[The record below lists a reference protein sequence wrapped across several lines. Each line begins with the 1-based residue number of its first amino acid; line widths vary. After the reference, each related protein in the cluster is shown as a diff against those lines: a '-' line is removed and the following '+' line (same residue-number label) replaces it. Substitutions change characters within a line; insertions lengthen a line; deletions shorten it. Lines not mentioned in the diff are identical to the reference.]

1 MKPFWNIIT
10 FTCCQ
15 LKYHFVSDYT
25 RQFMKTRLNLNF
37 LREFSVAQKATVCQ
51 QNKLFLKLRCT
62 KKLCET
68 QKAMPCS
75 TSRKIYI
82 YIYICHTK
90 KQIHVHLK
98 YFGILYCTEKKS
110 IQKKHSL
117 YFLKKSCVARKILCR
132 CTKIKISA

>member
-25 RQFMKTRLNLNF
+25 RQLMKTRLNLNF

-90 KQIHVHLK
+90 K
-98 YFGILYCTEKKS
+98 
-110 IQKKHSL
+110 
-117 YFLKKSCVARKILCR
+117 
-132 CTKIKISA
+132 